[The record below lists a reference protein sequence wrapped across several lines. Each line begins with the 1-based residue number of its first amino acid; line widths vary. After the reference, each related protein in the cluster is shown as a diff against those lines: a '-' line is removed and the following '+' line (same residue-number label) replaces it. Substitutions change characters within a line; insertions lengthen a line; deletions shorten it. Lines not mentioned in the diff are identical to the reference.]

1 MADVTY
7 TQEQVI
13 EGSKTSYYKTLALMG
28 LAGGLLGGWFAT
40 GIAKEKTLSTVL
52 AGNIAGGL
60 ITLFGYG
67 IYLRTG
73 GLDLWRNP
81 LVPEER
87 PEMAGLGALA
97 FLPG

>member
-1 MADVTY
+1 MTEY
-7 TQEQVI
+7 TQEQLI
-13 EGSKTSYYKTLALMG
+13 EGSKTSYLKTLAV
-28 LAGGLLGGWFAT
+28 LALSGGILGSFVAT
-40 GIAKEKTLSTVL
+40 GVAREKTTPGTVVM
-52 AGNIAGGL
+52 GTVAGGL